1 MPDTSTPSPGDVFQQ
16 LIHGITH
23 RAWTE
28 LPNLYAADATVD
40 QPFAPA
46 VGPAPGRLVGREAI
60 AEHFASAAQSP
71 LEFEVRDVVVHQTD
85 DPEVI
90 IAEFEY
96 QGRVTTT
103 GRPLRVA
110 NIQVL
115 RVRSGKI
122 VATRDYHDHL
132 AIADALGA
140 LPQIASALASRGAP
154 KVSAVDAVRRPS

>member
-1 MPDTSTPSPGDVFQQ
+1 MSDTSTPSPREVFQR

-28 LPNLYAADATVD
+28 LPDLYAEDATVD

-46 VGPAPGRLVGREAI
+46 VGPAAGRLVGRQRI
-60 AEHFASAAQSP
+60 AEHFARATQSP
-71 LEFEVRDVVVHQTD
+71 LEFEVRNVVVHQTE

-90 IAEFEY
+90 IAEFDYE
-96 QGRVTTT
+96 GRVTTT

-110 NIQVL
+110 NIQVV
-115 RVRSGKI
+115 RVRDGKI

-132 AIADALGA
+132 AIADALGT
-140 LPQIASALASRGAP
+140 LPQVASALASR
-154 KVSAVDAVRRPS
+154 STS

>member
-1 MPDTSTPSPGDVFQQ
+1 MPDTGTPSPREVFQR

-23 RAWTE
+23 RTWTE
-28 LPNLYAADATVD
+28 LPNLYAQDAMVE

-46 VGPAPGRLVGREAI
+46 VRPAARRLVGRQQI
-60 AEHFASAAQSP
+60 AEHFSVAAQSP

-90 IAEFEY
+90 IAEFDYE
-96 QGRVTTT
+96 GRVATT

-115 RVRSGKI
+115 RVREGKI
-122 VATRDYHDHL
+122 MATRDYHDHL
-132 AIADALGA
+132 AIADALGV
-140 LPQIASALASRGAP
+140 LPQIASALTSR
-154 KVSAVDAVRRPS
+154 SAGSANAG